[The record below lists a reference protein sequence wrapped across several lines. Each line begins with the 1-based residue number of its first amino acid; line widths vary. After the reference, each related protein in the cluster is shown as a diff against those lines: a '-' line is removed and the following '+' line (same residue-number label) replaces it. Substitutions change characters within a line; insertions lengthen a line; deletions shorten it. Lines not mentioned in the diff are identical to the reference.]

1 MRSPKTTAR
10 PWASR
15 APPGP
20 PHPVPSSELGRPHL
34 QPGVNPTGPQ
44 GSVLGFSGD
53 GMSHCDN

>member
-15 APPGP
+15 TPPRP
-20 PHPVPSSELGRPHL
+20 TPSSAQQSELGRPHL
-34 QPGVNPTGPQ
+34 KQGVNTTGPQ

-53 GMSHCDN
+53 GMSH